1 MAMWKQPS
9 SSPAGS
15 VPEQFRPGAPPFEPT
30 PTTPA
35 APAPRAASQQSASDH
50 SVFTNGMTV
59 RGEISGPDAIFVD
72 GAIEGSIN
80 IPGERVTVGPNG
92 IVSGTSKTPCITARE
107 VVILG
112 KVRGNIIAVDRL
124 EIRANGSVT
133 GNVSTMRLKI
143 EDGSHFQ
150 GGIEIR
156 EPEPRPEPQPEEDA
170 DQFEM
175 APSRRDYATANY

>member
-1 MAMWKQPS
+1 M
-9 SSPAGS
+9 
-15 VPEQFRPGAPPFEPT
+15 PEQFHPSVPPFEPA
-30 PTTPA
+30 A
-35 APAPRAASQQSASDH
+35 APAPGARFAPQQSVPDQSI
-50 SVFTNGMTV
+50 VTNGMTV
-59 RGEISGPDAIFVD
+59 RGEISGPDAIYVD

-92 IVSGTSKTPCITARE
+92 VVSGTSKTPCITARE
-107 VVILG
+107 IVILG
-112 KVRGNIIAVDRL
+112 TVRGNIVAMDRL

-156 EPEPRPEPQPEEDA
+156 EPEVQPDVQAEEEA
-170 DQFEM
+170 DPFEM
-175 APSRRDYATANY
+175 SHSRRDYAEATY